1 MKQEFEERANFKVST
16 ECYHT
21 FIEPGYNASNLDKDE
36 WVKEWKKN
44 GGVQAAYD
52 WECAKRIKAEK
63 AAKGAE
69 GEKTNMAKA
78 LIKKADQFNDEEMN
92 RMAIAIIGERDYLV
106 YKLENQLK
114 LTKDDKKRILNPHQ
128 LKVRRKQGSQPLPYQ
143 KKRKWYRLKQRH
155 T

>member
-1 MKQEFEERANFKVST
+1 MMKQEFEERANFKVSP

-69 GEKTNMAKA
+69 GEKTNMAKE

-114 LTKDDKKRILNPHQ
+114 LTEDDKKRILAN
-128 LKVRRKQGSQPLPYQ
+128 LK
-143 KKRKWYRLKQRH
+143 
-155 T
+155 

>member
-1 MKQEFEERANFKVST
+1 MKQEFEERANFKVSP

-106 YKLENQLK
+106 YKLESQLK
-114 LTKDDKKRILNPHQ
+114 LTEDDKKRILAN
-128 LKVRRKQGSQPLPYQ
+128 LK
-143 KKRKWYRLKQRH
+143 
-155 T
+155 

>member
-1 MKQEFEERANFKVST
+1 MMKQEFEERANFKVSP

-63 AAKGAE
+63 AAKGAK

-114 LTKDDKKRILNPHQ
+114 LTEDDKKRILAN
-128 LKVRRKQGSQPLPYQ
+128 LK
-143 KKRKWYRLKQRH
+143 
-155 T
+155 

>member
-1 MKQEFEERANFKVST
+1 MAKARRLGNFTETNEKVEF
-16 ECYHT
+16 T
-21 FIEPGYNASNLDKDE
+21 FYGWDGTGYNASNLDKDE

-114 LTKDDKKRILNPHQ
+114 LTEDDKKRILAN
-128 LKVRRKQGSQPLPYQ
+128 LK
-143 KKRKWYRLKQRH
+143 
-155 T
+155 

>member
-1 MKQEFEERANFKVST
+1 MMKQEFEERANFKVSP

-106 YKLENQLK
+106 YKLEYQLK
-114 LTKDDKKRILNPHQ
+114 LTEDDKKRILAN
-128 LKVRRKQGSQPLPYQ
+128 LK
-143 KKRKWYRLKQRH
+143 
-155 T
+155 

>member
-1 MKQEFEERANFKVST
+1 MMKQEFEERANFKVSP

-69 GEKTNMAKA
+69 GEKTNMANA

-114 LTKDDKKRILNPHQ
+114 LTEDYKKRILAN
-128 LKVRRKQGSQPLPYQ
+128 LK
-143 KKRKWYRLKQRH
+143 
-155 T
+155 

>member
-1 MKQEFEERANFKVST
+1 MMKQEFEERANLKVSLG
-16 ECYHT
+16 CYHSL
-21 FIEPGYNASNLDKDE
+21 IEPGYNASKLDKDE

-114 LTKDDKKRILNPHQ
+114 LTEDDKNRILAN
-128 LKVRRKQGSQPLPYQ
+128 LK
-143 KKRKWYRLKQRH
+143 
-155 T
+155 

>member
-1 MKQEFEERANFKVST
+1 MMKQEFEERANFKVSP

-78 LIKKADQFNDEEMN
+78 LIKKADQFNDEEMK
-92 RMAIAIIGERDYLV
+92 RMAIAIIGEKDYLV

-114 LTKDDKKRILNPHQ
+114 LTEDDKKRILAN
-128 LKVRRKQGSQPLPYQ
+128 LK
-143 KKRKWYRLKQRH
+143 
-155 T
+155 

>member
-1 MKQEFEERANFKVST
+1 MLQKEFEERVKFEVSAD
-16 ECYHT
+16 CYHKC
-21 FIEPGYNASNLDKDE
+21 IEPEYNASQLDKDE

-114 LTKDDKKRILNPHQ
+114 LTEDDKKRILAN
-128 LKVRRKQGSQPLPYQ
+128 LK
-143 KKRKWYRLKQRH
+143 
-155 T
+155 

>member
-1 MKQEFEERANFKVST
+1 MMKQEFEERANFKVSP

-78 LIKKADQFNDEEMN
+78 LIKKADQPIQRRRDE
-92 RMAIAIIGERDYLV
+92 
-106 YKLENQLK
+106 
-114 LTKDDKKRILNPHQ
+114 PHGDRHH
-128 LKVRRKQGSQPLPYQ
+128 RRKRLPG
-143 KKRKWYRLKQRH
+143 L
-155 T
+155 

>member
-1 MKQEFEERANFKVST
+1 MMKQEFEERANFKVSP

-21 FIEPGYNASNLDKDE
+21 FIKPGYNASNLDKDE

-114 LTKDDKKRILNPHQ
+114 LTEDDKKRILAN
-128 LKVRRKQGSQPLPYQ
+128 LK
-143 KKRKWYRLKQRH
+143 
-155 T
+155 

>member
-1 MKQEFEERANFKVST
+1 MMKQEFEERANFKVSP

-21 FIEPGYNASNLDKDE
+21 FIEPVYNASNLDKDE

-78 LIKKADQFNDEEMN
+78 LIKKGDQFNDEEMN

-114 LTKDDKKRILNPHQ
+114 LTEDDKKRILAN
-128 LKVRRKQGSQPLPYQ
+128 LK
-143 KKRKWYRLKQRH
+143 
-155 T
+155 

>member
-1 MKQEFEERANFKVST
+1 MMKQEFEERANFKVSP

-44 GGVQAAYD
+44 GGVQAAYN
-52 WECAKRIKAEK
+52 WECAKRINAEK

-69 GEKTNMAKA
+69 GGKENMAKA

-106 YKLENQLK
+106 YKLKNQLK
-114 LTKDDKKRILNPHQ
+114 LTEDDMKRILAN
-128 LKVRRKQGSQPLPYQ
+128 LK
-143 KKRKWYRLKQRH
+143 
-155 T
+155 

>member
-1 MKQEFEERANFKVST
+1 MMKQEFEERANFKVSP

-69 GEKTNMAKA
+69 GEMTNMAKA

-114 LTKDDKKRILNPHQ
+114 LTEDDKKRILAN
-128 LKVRRKQGSQPLPYQ
+128 LK
-143 KKRKWYRLKQRH
+143 
-155 T
+155 

>member
-1 MKQEFEERANFKVST
+1 MMKQEFEERANFKVSP

-78 LIKKADQFNDEEMN
+78 LIKKGDQFNDEEMN

-114 LTKDDKKRILNPHQ
+114 LTEDDKKRILAN
-128 LKVRRKQGSQPLPYQ
+128 LK
-143 KKRKWYRLKQRH
+143 
-155 T
+155 

>member
-1 MKQEFEERANFKVST
+1 MMKQEFEERANLKVSLG
-16 ECYHT
+16 CYHSL
-21 FIEPGYNASNLDKDE
+21 IEPGYNASKLDKDE

-78 LIKKADQFNDEEMN
+78 LIKKAANST
-92 RMAIAIIGERDYLV
+92 
-106 YKLENQLK
+106 
-114 LTKDDKKRILNPHQ
+114 TKR
-128 LKVRRKQGSQPLPYQ
+128 
-143 KKRKWYRLKQRH
+143 
-155 T
+155 

>member
-1 MKQEFEERANFKVST
+1 MMKQEFEEKANFKVSP

-36 WVKEWKKN
+36 WVNEWKKN

-92 RMAIAIIGERDYLV
+92 RMAIVIIGERDYLV
-106 YKLENQLK
+106 YKLENQMK
-114 LTKDDKKRILNPHQ
+114 LTEDDKKRILAN
-128 LKVRRKQGSQPLPYQ
+128 LK
-143 KKRKWYRLKQRH
+143 
-155 T
+155 

>member
-1 MKQEFEERANFKVST
+1 MMKQEFEERANFKISL

-21 FIEPGYNASNLDKDE
+21 FIEPVYNASNLDKEE

-52 WECAKRIKAEK
+52 WECAKRIKTEK

-106 YKLENQLK
+106 YKIENQLK
-114 LTKDDKKRILNPHQ
+114 LTEDDKKRILAN
-128 LKVRRKQGSQPLPYQ
+128 LK
-143 KKRKWYRLKQRH
+143 
-155 T
+155 